1 MTELAKRYGGSLYEL
16 AAEEK
21 LADELLQQLQ
31 TAVDSIQAEP
41 QYLRLLATPSVPK
54 KERCALLAQAFEGAH
69 PYLVN
74 FLRLLCE
81 EDLIAELPGCLRAFR
96 DRYNADHDILEVT
109 AVSAVALTAPA
120 REKLLAKLQ
129 TMTGK
134 NIVLTETVD
143 PSVIGGMRLDM
154 GGTRLDGT
162 VQRHLER
169 LREEIDGATL

>member
-1 MTELAKRYGGSLYEL
+1 MRSVTAAACGEL
-16 AAEEK
+16 AAEEN

-81 EDLIAELPGCLRAFR
+81 EDLIAELPGL
-96 DRYNADHDILEVT
+96 
-109 AVSAVALTAPA
+109 PA
-120 REKLLAKLQ
+120 GIPRPLQ
-129 TMTGK
+129 
-134 NIVLTETVD
+134 
-143 PSVIGGMRLDM
+143 R
-154 GGTRLDGT
+154 
-162 VQRHLER
+162 
-169 LREEIDGATL
+169 